1 MSSTQSYYKDRLGF
15 DPNEPVD
22 TTPFDKSKQGY
33 EDNLVK
39 FKGLW
44 EFFADTIDERDAI
57 QKKTFTKWVNKH
69 LKKHWKYIQTYTCIH
84 TCGESQ
90 AVACCVANRHVNDLF
105 VDLQDGLNLISL
117 LEVLTGEHLPR
128 ERGQMRFHMLQNV
141 QMALDFLRFKKIK
154 LVNIR
159 AEDIVDGNPKL
170 TLGLIWTIILHFQI
184 SDIVVGAEPH
194 VSAKEALLN
203 WARHTTSRYPGV
215 RVHDFTSSWRDGL
228 AFNAIIHRNR
238 PDLVDWRGIR
248 SRAVRERLE
257 TAFYTAER
265 EYGVT
270 RLLDPED
277 VDTHEIDEKSIITYI
292 SSLYDVFP
300 EPPAAHPLHDN
311 ESQARTK
318 EYRELATSLHLWMKE
333 NQAMMSD
340 RTFPSTLIE
349 MKKLA
354 TESSRFRNEEVPV
367 RQREKQKIQSLYRE
381 LQKIYE
387 SVGEVD
393 IDPELHIDNLERNWS
408 RLMIAHQERDNSIQ
422 DEIKRLD
429 RLQRIAEKVHRE
441 MKRVDTRLEDLEVKI
456 NEEAR
461 RLERLHPLDAKHNV
475 DLIEQELRLT
485 EENIQSLFTDVQ
497 TLRDGRYPQASDL
510 HKRVTKLHQRWV
522 SLRSL
527 LHSKLI
533 TPLASMS
540 FPIVEERTVTR
551 QTRTVLETRLV
562 DTNTHFRALQEAIDW
577 CRNKLKQIQEAEY
590 GADLS
595 GVKTEI
601 ELHQREHRLIEQFH
615 SKVEHCINAQHNF
628 HGDELALYTQ
638 HLNTLQKLYAE
649 LLSTSNKRVSDL
661 ETLLDFVQ
669 SCTNQLLWLSEKEK
683 IELSRDWASKELN
696 TQAIE
701 QYYESLMSELEK
713 REIQLSAVQDRGES
727 LLLQHHP
734 GHKTIEAH
742 MAALTSQWAWLL
754 QLTLALET
762 HLRHATYYHQ
772 FFKDVK
778 EAELWLNKRDEL
790 LNTVYS
796 QSEFSLDE
804 GERLL
809 RGMQE
814 LREELNAYGTVVQQ
828 LSERAA
834 DVVPL
839 KQRRQPVN
847 RPLTIHAVCAY
858 KQNNVSIEKGDQWI
872 LHDNSGRIKWHVS
885 NGSNSSDCNVPG
897 VVFLIPPPDKEAL
910 EAIERLKRQFDR
922 TVTLWQRKQLRMRQN
937 MIFATIKVVRS
948 WDLAQFLAMG
958 ADQRNAIRKA
968 LNEDAEKLLKEGD
981 PSDPQLRRLRREID
995 EVNRLFDEF
1004 ERRAREEE
1012 ESKNAIR
1019 IFTEQASNLQAQLDE
1034 AEHVLNTRIAAPIPR
1049 DLDSLEHLAVQ
1060 HREFENRL
1068 KNLTPE
1074 IDGIQSTFR
1083 NITRKTPALQS
1094 KLDKILT
1101 QWNQIWN
1108 SSHLYNDR
1116 LKSVEVVLSGLE
1128 EANTLVSEFELKL
1141 ASYGEMPNDL
1151 EALKNVHQE
1160 LINIQNSI
1168 TRQQPI
1174 IDQLNEDCH
1183 KARRVVEKS
1192 RHHIHRGGAHH
1203 DLDRLDNDV
1212 KRLTTR
1218 WNNLC
1223 AQLVD
1228 RLHSCE
1234 AGVELLQKF
1243 THSYQTEVSF
1253 VDDSY
1258 GKLNHLTPVKTTAVE
1273 QIEPIKNLFTSIVD
1287 RKPSMEQVN
1296 VDGGRFIREAKIYD
1310 LRLQHYC
1317 DWLLDEVHPSM
1328 DASSPRWR
1336 RTRFAS
1342 ANSGEVA
1349 VARDLDILNHRY
1361 QALLTILHDRLKQLL
1376 VDLPDNKELEAFIE
1390 AMEPTPLR
1398 TYRTEF
1404 DIYES
1409 ASTDDQRHSNQ
1420 RLSNSTLDSEE
1431 VDCDNNHISKSVAS
1445 VRLTRSS
1452 SRENSPANKIFMD
1465 INNLESN
1472 QPSVVNNSSNLNGD
1486 AGLSTMQFSEIRS
1499 LKRVQKVE
1507 EGIGTENLSII
1518 DCAGIVHPVTGQ
1530 ILTVGDAIRLRILDV
1545 RTGRISLS
1553 LNNKLE
1559 TIPIEKAVKQGLV
1572 DSSLADKL
1580 LGPCGIVGDGPQLTL
1595 LEAIQREL
1603 LDAERGPMERVKVNN
1618 LEVLKGIS
1626 ISDAVNSKFLDSV
1639 TGQFKVDE
1647 NVLKFED
1654 AFRLGYL
1661 RTSSNSERPRP
1672 PSLSDA
1678 LLLGIIDDETGN
1690 VLDRNTGEKL
1700 PLDRALENEVIRPD
1714 CREIVDALTDSKL
1727 TLAESLKNDLIKND
1741 KYMHGLSL
1749 ETLSLQ
1755 EAQRRRLII
1764 KPFTLKDCI
1773 QCDLITDENL
1783 FLSPTHR
1790 NSLTL
1795 LDAIASGVLDAEEA
1809 RSICDTRTDK
1819 LLTLTE
1825 ALANGIITLD
1835 CKFVDKKSNEIMSL
1849 KESSERGLLA
1859 SVSVKCLFDIDAF
1872 KENDSESFVSLN
1884 SALNKGLITEDGLY
1898 LSDPQ
1903 SGKTISI
1910 QEAIAQN
1917 LIRSEVA
1924 DMLNKKIGIFAQGG
1938 EELTVFEC
1946 VIRNLIDP
1954 KAGQLIDPVTKKLVP
1969 LETAV
1974 SQNLISKEGASI
1986 LNSFLSIT
1994 LTTQTVAKVVKK
2006 YSTTICIPES
2016 TYSYDT
2022 AVSAGLIDD
2031 SAKIFTHPSTNEQ
2044 IPLEV
2049 ALEQGLI
2056 TDLDASMLM
2065 SEHVPK
2071 EFNSRKISKKTLN
2084 KVLDFASFSPT
2095 KAEPSYQSPKLTP
2108 QLSSS
2113 SRRSSDDSICD
2124 STCKKPRLDSRDS
2137 KERPEKNSVEMPPDG
2152 WLLADVIAEG
2162 LFDPEC
2168 GLLTVPG
2175 TDRLVSFEE
2184 CLNLEIINPLSA
2196 LVVDLKKSQNVPLLR
2211 GIEKHFLDSVGH
2223 FCYPDGTKITM
2234 KEAIDKNLIIFLT
2247 KTEIDASKSQQQA
2260 WQHTSK
2266 EITDGFDQS
2275 EPDQINPLNRS
2286 FNDIIECLNKGNL
2299 SPGSVKVKD
2308 PVSGLEITIKDA
2320 LKQGVLN
2327 KSSGEYDDNGK
2338 KVKFSDAVKLGLIT
2352 AAAIV
2357 LPHAL
2362 PSTNNE
2368 SKRDSNE
2375 SMSIETS
2382 YPDNRGDQ
2390 GQAESIS
2397 ADVLSN
2403 FPLSTRKTDESSQEK
2418 INPLINPGI
2427 EHKATSC
2434 SKIDPVMD
2442 CKIGGD
2448 SLIEEAWQAEKAPE
2462 VMPKTEG
2469 PSFSS
2474 GGDIDSELTRSRLT
2488 TDPNFQTPLGVSQAQ
2503 SADLLSAKPVILQK
2517 MRRKTVSP
2525 SDAVKM
2531 GVTDEE
2537 TAKMLT
2543 NSDNFISEGQKLSL
2557 SEAVSLNKVDGESG
2571 AIKDPLMGDI
2581 LSIKEAMKRGILDS
2595 SSSPGQF
2602 LIPVVQSL
2610 SIPAV
2615 FERGLYE
2622 NGKIV
2627 HPETRRQLSLKEAIV
2642 CGIVDSES
2650 QLIEPKTGKMVTLE
2664 EAILSGCIN
2673 EDMNTVQTHDG
2684 CIDFIDAFKKDVFIK
2699 TDTQILTEVPLVS
2712 TSSPVVFKRGLT
2724 DAGTK
2729 ETINSLT
2736 DSNKPSDVA
2745 IQENSIMNI
2754 STNSCPSGTDDFKAA
2769 DSKVKDVKTGL
2780 FHDSKSQELVPV
2792 PVESQSDPL
2801 KTKNSPEDL
2810 SSVTELVTTPTPET
2824 TTVLELEDSHVV
2836 GADEAKNVKS
2846 GKIIPLNENYEKGI
2860 GKSQIPVKSAMTFKD
2875 ALELNRVDV
2884 NEGVFLDEEGK
2895 KLPIQDAVK
2904 EGLLDLISVNPG
2916 ESNDEEGLNIVEAFE
2931 SVYDQETETFIDP
2944 KVENRHLT
2952 FEEAVNERIIDP
2964 SCQLFDFE
2972 SGTSISVDEGI
2983 KKGIL
2988 DRKTGKIKSSK
2999 GGKNISVKD
3008 AAKLGLMAFVGAPI
3022 LAGKFVFD
3030 SVKDLKK
3037 KKSKSPSKNA
3047 KIETLCNT
3055 TLSKEDV
3062 KPDRV
3067 KTNPSELVV
3076 NQLSDSCRD
3085 ADGLMP
3091 TVAGEDASNKLTDM
3105 KNSSLNKINITKSL
3119 TPQVLASRN
3128 LYCLASQKFLDPN
3141 SSEPAQFKNLITDDT
3156 YFYPEKL
3163 RIRNSESSKEAYTL
3177 QKAFDLF
3184 LIDESIGTIF
3194 DPNIQERVSFFDAA
3208 KSGLIY
3214 ETTLEVPAKEDL
3226 SPSEA
3231 IMKGSDDEEKRHFV
3245 NHETRENITTDVP
3258 IKSELLDVNSSLE
3271 DNDRLPHTS
3280 KDDVKSGI
3288 VDIETET
3295 PNVSEERNQEE
3306 VLVKDMIF
3314 EVNRPSSLKEALNKG
3329 LYDKETG
3336 LFLDP
3341 KSGDHIP
3348 LQTALESNV
3357 IDSESADVRDTK
3369 SFIKKKLSLKD
3380 AIKYGFMDGQTGK
3393 VKDYHANAEV
3403 PLQEA
3408 FECGLLVERKAPPAL
3423 PDAIRLMYDKSCSRF
3438 IEPNSEKQLTLRDAI
3453 KNSYVDPHVGCCQV
3467 ENSDRLLS
3475 VVEACHAG
3483 LIDKR
3488 ECTYTVPETNEV
3500 ITLCEALDRKL
3511 IVDNTLDHNELCGSE
3526 AKVEKSKIK
3535 SENLRIDNITIPEN
3549 LATKAEM
3556 GLYPILENPANV
3568 KNEGLKSISEPK
3580 EMSLLEAINLNYID
3594 PDIAVVKTAL
3604 TRKFISVS
3612 EAVLKDNLD
3621 VSKPVLLAPTNKDNL
3636 ETNCVL
3642 YNNQAKIYLSPP
3654 ITFDTAVRQRS
3665 LDSSMCVF
3673 TDQNSGNRMSL
3684 IDALNFG
3691 YIDPDSVM
3699 MKDVKKNRL
3708 LTLPEGF
3715 GMGLIDTDSG
3725 NVLDTNSYRLYK
3737 LPEAVSVGLVFTRG
3751 LSLLECLD
3759 FGLYNPTTGFIT
3771 DPFCSMESL
3780 RDKRFVSLADAI
3792 FLGIVDPRQTSV
3804 KDNGSQA
3811 VVPLTDAISSK
3822 LIDSFSGK
3830 YNDSV
3835 ASKYIDLLKARDHG
3849 YILPAEARQAVEE
3862 KYRLTNDT
3870 LSELLRW
3877 IGEIED
3883 RLANQDVVQEDLDQ
3897 VRNQINI
3904 LKLLKEELE
3913 SQSRSVTSVLDQVR
3927 QLVATGGDYLS
3938 RDEVNH
3944 LEKNGKSLKN
3954 RYDYCNDRTDKLL
3967 RRLIAAKDELN
3978 KFKNEVST
3986 FTTWMDKARR
3996 TLEDKE
4002 QNLSNLNRLD
4012 SSGESIREFVS
4023 DVIAHQADLRFI
4035 TMAAQKFFDESKE
4048 YLNVL
4053 NDFRT
4058 SLPSRLSHIEPVSS
4072 SESIISGTV
4081 STVTAHF
4088 KDLLARATA
4097 LSDRLSGVG
4106 SKQREYRD
4114 ALEKAKAWLREAE
4127 PKANKL
4133 LSEPIAA
4140 DPITLEDQLT
4150 RTKALNN
4157 EFVAQGRLID
4167 NAKQATDALIRS
4179 LEGQISPKEARAL
4192 EIPVQELEDKYKQ
4205 LCNALANKCQALDT
4219 ALVQSQGVQ
4228 DALDSLINWLND
4240 AENSLKN
4247 LTRPASL
4254 HKERLEEQLRE
4265 HKVLQSD
4272 IDSHRTSVDSVAYS
4286 AQELIS
4292 TASNPRL
4299 AKKIE
4304 SKLRDVTSRFEKL
4317 LDKTAKRGEFLSDIH
4332 HSLTSFNGQATTLER
4347 WLTESLDQLPDLN
4360 GAKID
4365 DLIGVR
4371 DSQRQVLEQTVSN
4384 GKTLI
4389 NKKDVTDT
4397 GMVRDRVK
4405 TLENLWKELNLLLDE
4420 KQRLGKACSE
4430 QLLAYEKLR
4439 DQVIAWLNATELR
4452 VNKLEPVAV
4461 ELETI
4466 KRQADDLKPIVKEHR
4481 DYGLTVDKVND
4492 LGNAYDAISHPDLAM
4507 RRRSSVAILSP
4518 TKRVSISTGSLRR
4531 PSQETSPSPIKGGS
4545 FYLQSPVSPG
4555 GSSGFGSRRSS
4566 QEFHLDELTPVQQEL
4581 NEINNRYHLLGVRL
4595 SDRQTELDQ
4604 IREEVKRH
4612 LDHLKSLSQFLD
4624 KVQRT
4629 LPKESIPQSK
4639 EEADKTAKQIKI
4651 ILEEMYEK
4659 QSLLDSTKAGVND
4672 LLRRKPSAFG
4682 VDILHDELAD
4692 VSSRWKSLHDAC
4704 KNRIQFMEDLK
4715 DFHDTHDNL
4724 SSWLSAKD
4732 RMMTVLGPISSDSR
4746 MVQSQVQQV
4755 QVLREEFRTQQPQL
4769 QHLTTVGK
4777 SVLSKVPDPT
4787 APDAEKISAKLSNIL
4802 QRWADLLGRLE
4813 ERAHSLG
4820 AAANS
4825 SREFDAALLRLRD
4838 ALQSISDQ
4846 LDDIPLDKEPEE
4858 QLRKVQNLERQL
4870 EGQRPLLADLEASGA
4885 HLCDVLSDPA
4895 SKADIQSKLAAVAR
4909 QYNTLQK
4916 KLDHRKAEIEA
4927 LLRDGRQFEQTCAH
4941 TLGWLSDELGALHE
4955 RLLVS
4960 ADREILQQQ
4969 LDFHEPIYKDVLNKE
4984 HEVIMLLN
4992 KGRELLA
4999 RSLASQQQRN
5009 DTRNLQRDLDK
5020 IQQHWDKLRKEAVD
5034 RHTRLQTC
5042 MEHCKKYY
5050 RALESFIPWLS
5061 QAENKLDALRPDS
5074 FKRRDVERQL
5084 RELATFRN
5092 DVWKH
5097 SGEFENLRTLGE
5109 TFLAACDVD
5118 KELVKQE
5125 LAAVKTR
5132 WDKLNN
5138 ELLERIQ
5145 WLEETARRLADF
5157 SENLRDLGHNV
5168 QRCED
5173 KLASHD
5179 SLGGAARD
5187 PKMLERIKAL
5197 REEAAALK
5205 KPLQGLRKTA
5215 DDLCSEA
5222 AELGVGD
5229 ASHLRDDVDNLG
5241 ERLDQLAAKLDDRCS
5256 QLQSAS
5262 TALAQYNERAKNLSV
5277 DLSALENEIDN
5288 MKPPDRDIK
5297 IVRNQLDEVA
5307 KFIKKLAHAGNDV
5320 ARLAEAGE
5328 QLIDN
5333 GFAPDAATTREQAA
5347 SLIRQLNRL
5356 DERAKN
5362 REDELEKVLAK
5373 LQKFHEIH
5381 SAVMDD
5387 ITHAGEELRHLK
5399 PVGSEVEA
5407 IKSQQDEFNHFR
5419 NRIVEPLTR
5428 AVDDCN
5434 RFGQNLVSSAASG
5447 VNTSGLEKDLEKL
5460 NDKWNALKEKLNERD
5475 RKLDVGLLQ
5484 SGKFQEA
5491 LDGFAKWLADTE
5503 EMVANQKPPSADYK
5517 VVKAQL
5523 QEQKF
5528 LKKMLLDRQHSMSSL
5543 VKMGKEV
5550 AANADVN
5557 ERKAIER
5564 QLHDLA
5570 TRFET
5575 LQENAAQ
5582 RMDALEQ
5589 AMVVAKQFQDKL
5601 VPILDWLDKTEKKVK
5616 DMELIPTDEEKI
5628 QQRIREHDALH
5639 KDILRKKPD
5648 LTELTDIASNLMALV
5663 GEDEAATVADKL
5675 QDTADRYANLVLA
5688 SDNVG
5693 QLLQASRAGLRHLVL
5708 TYQDLQ
5714 AWMEGME
5721 NRLNKYRVLP
5731 VHPDKLIEQMEDLA
5745 DLTEEIANRQN
5756 EVDSTVDSG
5765 LELMKHISSDEA
5777 IQLKDKLDSLQRRY
5791 NDLTT
5796 RGANL
5801 LKHAQEALPLV
5812 QQFHNS
5818 HNRLV
5823 DWMMGAESQL
5833 QTVEPR
5839 EEDIMRLELDIQEFR
5854 PVLENINL
5862 VGAQLCQISPGEGAA
5877 TIEGLVTRDNR
5888 RFDSIVEQIQRK
5900 AERIHLSKQRSME
5913 VIGDIDDLLDW
5924 FRMVENQ
5931 LREAEPPSSEPD
5943 VIRVQLKEHKAL
5955 NDDISSQ
5962 KGRVRDV
5969 LSTAKK
5975 VLRESTQHDDTSV
5988 IREKMEDL
5996 REMME
6001 TVSGL
6006 SSDRLGI
6013 LEQALPLAEHFHETH
6028 SGLSSW
6034 LDDMEHQVNMLA
6046 MPALRPDQIAQQQ
6059 DKNELFLQSISE
6071 HKPFFEKLNKTGEA
6085 LIRLCN
6091 DEEGSKVQDILDSDN
6106 ARYNALR
6113 SELRARQQALEKAL
6127 QESSQFSDKLEGMLR
6142 ALANTADQV
6151 AGADPISAHPPR
6163 IRDQIDENNVLI
6175 EDLDKREEAFQ
6186 AVKKAANDVIK
6197 KAPNA
6202 SDPAVKDIKR
6212 KLDKLNSLWNDV
6224 QRATGD
6230 RGKSLEEALAI
6241 AERFWDELQSVMAR
6255 LRDLQHSLNSQE
6267 PPAVQP
6273 EIIKQQREAL
6283 KDIKAEIDQTK
6294 PEVEHCR
6301 ATGQQLM
6308 KVCGEPDKPEVKK
6321 HIEDLDNAWDTIT
6334 ALFAKREENLIH
6346 AMEKAM
6352 EFHETLQ
6359 DLLDFL
6365 DQAEERFAGLGPIAS
6380 DINAVKKQISQL
6392 KQFKND
6398 VDPHMVKVEALNRQA
6413 QELTERTSAEQAAA
6427 LKKPLASV
6435 NRRWDELLRGV
6446 VERQRQLENALLR
6459 LGQFQHA
6466 VDELMAWID
6475 ATNRTLD
6482 NELKP
6487 VFDDPQ
6493 VLEVELAKLKVLV
6506 NDIQAHQSSV
6516 DTLNDAGRQ
6525 LIESSR
6531 GSDEASST
6539 QDRLNKLNKNWRDL
6553 LQKAA
6558 DRQTGLEEALRDA
6571 QRFAAEI
6578 QDLLSWLSDI
6588 DSVIAASKPVGGLP
6602 ETASEQLER
6611 FMEVY
6616 RELEENRPKVEAVLD
6631 QGQEYLKKTLPGGAT
6646 NLQQNLKTLK
6656 QRWDSVTARAND
6668 KKIKLEIA
6676 LKEAT
6681 EFHDSLQAFVDWLTN
6696 AEKVLC
6702 NLKPVSRILQTI
6714 LGQIEEHKAFQKDV
6728 GAHRETMLQLDKKGT
6743 HLKYFSQKQD
6753 VILIKNL
6760 LISVQHRWERVVSK
6774 STERTRALDH
6784 GYKEAKEFHDAWS
6797 SLMNW
6802 LNETEQGLDDLARE
6816 ASSMGNNPE
6825 QIKQRLA
6832 AHREFQRALSGKQA
6846 TYDATMR
6853 TGKALKDKAPKTDE
6867 PQLRQMMN
6875 ELKEKWTSVCAK
6887 SVDRQ
6892 RKLEEALLYCG
6903 QFKDAIEAL
6912 MDWLRK
6918 TEKQLS
6924 EDGPVHGDLD
6934 TVMALVEQHK
6944 VFEEDLENRADQMDT
6959 VQRTG
6964 HDLMEKASAADAAAI
6979 RSQLNELTTMWSR
6992 VTTLT
6997 ERKTQR
7003 LEEALKEAEQLHKS
7017 VHALLEW
7024 LSDAE
7029 MKLRF
7034 VTALPDDEQE
7044 TRAQL
7049 TEHEK
7054 FMREMAEKE
7063 YEKDQTIALAQ
7074 RILQKAHPDGAS
7086 VIKHWITII
7095 QSRWDEVSTW
7105 AKQREQR
7112 LRDHLRSLQDLDTLL
7127 EELLAWLARLEN
7139 QLLQQ
7144 EAEPLPEE
7152 IPIVERLIEE
7162 HREFMEQTSSRQHEV
7177 DSVCKARQIQPERK
7191 PSMKRLS
7198 TSGERSDSPELGY
7211 ESRKSS
7217 LKASRDNLLDR
7228 RGSRASPSRDKPAVD
7243 ALPHYGPRFPPK
7255 GSKAAEPQFRNPR
7268 CRILWD
7274 SWRNVWILAWERQRR
7289 LQEHLNYLKELEKV
7303 KNFSWDEWRKRF
7315 LNFMNHKKS
7324 RLTDLFRK
7332 MDKNNIGLIPRD
7344 DFIDGIIKTK
7354 FDTSKLEMGAVAD
7367 MFDQDGAI
7375 DWQEFIAALR
7385 PDWQEK
7391 KPDTEAEKIHD
7402 EVKRLVMLCTCR
7414 QKFRVF
7420 QVGEGKYRF
7429 GDSQKLRLVRIL
7441 RSTVM
7446 VRVGGGWV
7454 ALDEFLIKNDPC
7466 RVEML
7471 PMPNPFIPEEHE
7483 PWCPY
7488 GPVELFTKG
7497 RTNIELREQFIL
7509 ADGVSQSMSAFK
7521 PKSSPSTNQ
7530 RSLSLTSNAGPIT
7543 KVRERSAR
7551 SVPMGKTGVNRT
7563 AGTPDSLSD
7572 NESSPYSRTPV
7583 RKVSSSGLRKSSLS
7597 AGGSLPGSR
7606 NNSRPPSRTGSKPP
7620 SRHGSN
7626 LSLDSTDDGTP
7637 SRIPR
7642 RSSTRTSS
7650 LASTPGRKL
7659 TVPSVNGGSTSRNR
7673 SPSGT
7678 RSGSISRASS
7688 IPTLTGVGTSRS
7700 RIPVFVGLAQMDSPR
7715 PLLSMSSSSSSGTRT
7730 PSGSSTPVT
7739 PGSRLTRKSS
7749 GASDTATGLSRRD
7762 SKSSTPTDQRAPF
7775 RL

>member
-1 MSSTQSYYKDRLGF
+1 MDFDADRSLKEWAKDKPLSILQL
-15 DPNEPVD
+15 DP
-22 TTPFDKSKQGY
+22 
-33 EDNLVK
+33 
-39 FKGLW
+39 
-44 EFFADTIDERDAI
+44 ADRAVLRIADERDAI

-69 LKKHWKYIQTYTCIH
+69 LKKTYTCIH

-1603 LDAERGPMERVKVNN
+1603 LDAERGPMERVK
-1618 LEVLKGIS
+1618 
-1626 ISDAVNSKFLDSV
+1626 
-1639 TGQFKVDE
+1639 
-1647 NVLKFED
+1647 
-1654 AFRLGYL
+1654 
-1661 RTSSNSERPRP
+1661 
-1672 PSLSDA
+1672 
-1678 LLLGIIDDETGN
+1678 
-1690 VLDRNTGEKL
+1690 
-1700 PLDRALENEVIRPD
+1700 
-1714 CREIVDALTDSKL
+1714 
-1727 TLAESLKNDLIKND
+1727 
-1741 KYMHGLSL
+1741 
-1749 ETLSLQ
+1749 
-1755 EAQRRRLII
+1755 
-1764 KPFTLKDCI
+1764 
-1773 QCDLITDENL
+1773 
-1783 FLSPTHR
+1783 
-1790 NSLTL
+1790 
-1795 LDAIASGVLDAEEA
+1795 
-1809 RSICDTRTDK
+1809 
-1819 LLTLTE
+1819 
-1825 ALANGIITLD
+1825 
-1835 CKFVDKKSNEIMSL
+1835 
-1849 KESSERGLLA
+1849 
-1859 SVSVKCLFDIDAF
+1859 
-1872 KENDSESFVSLN
+1872 
-1884 SALNKGLITEDGLY
+1884 
-1898 LSDPQ
+1898 
-1903 SGKTISI
+1903 
-1910 QEAIAQN
+1910 
-1917 LIRSEVA
+1917 
-1924 DMLNKKIGIFAQGG
+1924 
-1938 EELTVFEC
+1938 
-1946 VIRNLIDP
+1946 
-1954 KAGQLIDPVTKKLVP
+1954 
-1969 LETAV
+1969 
-1974 SQNLISKEGASI
+1974 
-1986 LNSFLSIT
+1986 
-1994 LTTQTVAKVVKK
+1994 
-2006 YSTTICIPES
+2006 
-2016 TYSYDT
+2016 
-2022 AVSAGLIDD
+2022 
-2031 SAKIFTHPSTNEQ
+2031 
-2044 IPLEV
+2044 
-2049 ALEQGLI
+2049 
-2056 TDLDASMLM
+2056 
-2065 SEHVPK
+2065 
-2071 EFNSRKISKKTLN
+2071 
-2084 KVLDFASFSPT
+2084 
-2095 KAEPSYQSPKLTP
+2095 
-2108 QLSSS
+2108 
-2113 SRRSSDDSICD
+2113 
-2124 STCKKPRLDSRDS
+2124 
-2137 KERPEKNSVEMPPDG
+2137 
-2152 WLLADVIAEG
+2152 
-2162 LFDPEC
+2162 
-2168 GLLTVPG
+2168 
-2175 TDRLVSFEE
+2175 
-2184 CLNLEIINPLSA
+2184 
-2196 LVVDLKKSQNVPLLR
+2196 
-2211 GIEKHFLDSVGH
+2211 
-2223 FCYPDGTKITM
+2223 
-2234 KEAIDKNLIIFLT
+2234 
-2247 KTEIDASKSQQQA
+2247 
-2260 WQHTSK
+2260 
-2266 EITDGFDQS
+2266 
-2275 EPDQINPLNRS
+2275 
-2286 FNDIIECLNKGNL
+2286 
-2299 SPGSVKVKD
+2299 
-2308 PVSGLEITIKDA
+2308 
-2320 LKQGVLN
+2320 
-2327 KSSGEYDDNGK
+2327 
-2338 KVKFSDAVKLGLIT
+2338 
-2352 AAAIV
+2352 
-2357 LPHAL
+2357 
-2362 PSTNNE
+2362 
-2368 SKRDSNE
+2368 
-2375 SMSIETS
+2375 
-2382 YPDNRGDQ
+2382 
-2390 GQAESIS
+2390 
-2397 ADVLSN
+2397 
-2403 FPLSTRKTDESSQEK
+2403 
-2418 INPLINPGI
+2418 
-2427 EHKATSC
+2427 
-2434 SKIDPVMD
+2434 
-2442 CKIGGD
+2442 
-2448 SLIEEAWQAEKAPE
+2448 
-2462 VMPKTEG
+2462 
-2469 PSFSS
+2469 
-2474 GGDIDSELTRSRLT
+2474 
-2488 TDPNFQTPLGVSQAQ
+2488 
-2503 SADLLSAKPVILQK
+2503 
-2517 MRRKTVSP
+2517 
-2525 SDAVKM
+2525 
-2531 GVTDEE
+2531 
-2537 TAKMLT
+2537 
-2543 NSDNFISEGQKLSL
+2543 
-2557 SEAVSLNKVDGESG
+2557 
-2571 AIKDPLMGDI
+2571 
-2581 LSIKEAMKRGILDS
+2581 
-2595 SSSPGQF
+2595 
-2602 LIPVVQSL
+2602 
-2610 SIPAV
+2610 
-2615 FERGLYE
+2615 
-2622 NGKIV
+2622 
-2627 HPETRRQLSLKEAIV
+2627 
-2642 CGIVDSES
+2642 
-2650 QLIEPKTGKMVTLE
+2650 
-2664 EAILSGCIN
+2664 
-2673 EDMNTVQTHDG
+2673 
-2684 CIDFIDAFKKDVFIK
+2684 
-2699 TDTQILTEVPLVS
+2699 
-2712 TSSPVVFKRGLT
+2712 
-2724 DAGTK
+2724 
-2729 ETINSLT
+2729 
-2736 DSNKPSDVA
+2736 
-2745 IQENSIMNI
+2745 
-2754 STNSCPSGTDDFKAA
+2754 
-2769 DSKVKDVKTGL
+2769 
-2780 FHDSKSQELVPV
+2780 
-2792 PVESQSDPL
+2792 
-2801 KTKNSPEDL
+2801 
-2810 SSVTELVTTPTPET
+2810 
-2824 TTVLELEDSHVV
+2824 
-2836 GADEAKNVKS
+2836 
-2846 GKIIPLNENYEKGI
+2846 
-2860 GKSQIPVKSAMTFKD
+2860 
-2875 ALELNRVDV
+2875 
-2884 NEGVFLDEEGK
+2884 
-2895 KLPIQDAVK
+2895 
-2904 EGLLDLISVNPG
+2904 
-2916 ESNDEEGLNIVEAFE
+2916 
-2931 SVYDQETETFIDP
+2931 
-2944 KVENRHLT
+2944 
-2952 FEEAVNERIIDP
+2952 
-2964 SCQLFDFE
+2964 
-2972 SGTSISVDEGI
+2972 
-2983 KKGIL
+2983 
-2988 DRKTGKIKSSK
+2988 
-2999 GGKNISVKD
+2999 
-3008 AAKLGLMAFVGAPI
+3008 
-3022 LAGKFVFD
+3022 
-3030 SVKDLKK
+3030 
-3037 KKSKSPSKNA
+3037 
-3047 KIETLCNT
+3047 
-3055 TLSKEDV
+3055 
-3062 KPDRV
+3062 
-3067 KTNPSELVV
+3067 
-3076 NQLSDSCRD
+3076 
-3085 ADGLMP
+3085 
-3091 TVAGEDASNKLTDM
+3091 
-3105 KNSSLNKINITKSL
+3105 
-3119 TPQVLASRN
+3119 
-3128 LYCLASQKFLDPN
+3128 
-3141 SSEPAQFKNLITDDT
+3141 
-3156 YFYPEKL
+3156 
-3163 RIRNSESSKEAYTL
+3163 
-3177 QKAFDLF
+3177 
-3184 LIDESIGTIF
+3184 
-3194 DPNIQERVSFFDAA
+3194 
-3208 KSGLIY
+3208 
-3214 ETTLEVPAKEDL
+3214 
-3226 SPSEA
+3226 
-3231 IMKGSDDEEKRHFV
+3231 
-3245 NHETRENITTDVP
+3245 
-3258 IKSELLDVNSSLE
+3258 
-3271 DNDRLPHTS
+3271 
-3280 KDDVKSGI
+3280 
-3288 VDIETET
+3288 
-3295 PNVSEERNQEE
+3295 
-3306 VLVKDMIF
+3306 
-3314 EVNRPSSLKEALNKG
+3314 
-3329 LYDKETG
+3329 
-3336 LFLDP
+3336 
-3341 KSGDHIP
+3341 
-3348 LQTALESNV
+3348 
-3357 IDSESADVRDTK
+3357 
-3369 SFIKKKLSLKD
+3369 
-3380 AIKYGFMDGQTGK
+3380 
-3393 VKDYHANAEV
+3393 
-3403 PLQEA
+3403 
-3408 FECGLLVERKAPPAL
+3408 
-3423 PDAIRLMYDKSCSRF
+3423 
-3438 IEPNSEKQLTLRDAI
+3438 
-3453 KNSYVDPHVGCCQV
+3453 
-3467 ENSDRLLS
+3467 
-3475 VVEACHAG
+3475 
-3483 LIDKR
+3483 
-3488 ECTYTVPETNEV
+3488 
-3500 ITLCEALDRKL
+3500 
-3511 IVDNTLDHNELCGSE
+3511 
-3526 AKVEKSKIK
+3526 
-3535 SENLRIDNITIPEN
+3535 
-3549 LATKAEM
+3549 
-3556 GLYPILENPANV
+3556 
-3568 KNEGLKSISEPK
+3568 
-3580 EMSLLEAINLNYID
+3580 
-3594 PDIAVVKTAL
+3594 
-3604 TRKFISVS
+3604 
-3612 EAVLKDNLD
+3612 
-3621 VSKPVLLAPTNKDNL
+3621 
-3636 ETNCVL
+3636 
-3642 YNNQAKIYLSPP
+3642 
-3654 ITFDTAVRQRS
+3654 
-3665 LDSSMCVF
+3665 
-3673 TDQNSGNRMSL
+3673 
-3684 IDALNFG
+3684 
-3691 YIDPDSVM
+3691 
-3699 MKDVKKNRL
+3699 
-3708 LTLPEGF
+3708 
-3715 GMGLIDTDSG
+3715 
-3725 NVLDTNSYRLYK
+3725 
-3737 LPEAVSVGLVFTRG
+3737 
-3751 LSLLECLD
+3751 
-3759 FGLYNPTTGFIT
+3759 
-3771 DPFCSMESL
+3771 
-3780 RDKRFVSLADAI
+3780 
-3792 FLGIVDPRQTSV
+3792 
-3804 KDNGSQA
+3804 
-3811 VVPLTDAISSK
+3811 
-3822 LIDSFSGK
+3822 
-3830 YNDSV
+3830 
-3835 ASKYIDLLKARDHG
+3835 
-3849 YILPAEARQAVEE
+3849 QAVEE

-7466 RVEML
+7466 RA
-7471 PMPNPFIPEEHE
+7471 
-7483 PWCPY
+7483 
-7488 GPVELFTKG
+7488 KG

-7715 PLLSMSSSSSSGTRT
+7715 PLLSMSSSSSSGWTSGVVTPSSNIPKPTRTRT